1 MAKIGDVKKKVAEY
15 EAKGDSKKAI
25 AELEQAVKDFPHEG
39 SLFNKLGDL
48 YIKVNRKKEALD
60 VYEQGA
66 RVFKEETFFP
76 NAIALCK
83 KILRLDD
90 KRTEVYCLL
99 GELHKE
105 LDQRGEAANY
115 FLEYADR
122 KMKSNDLDAA
132 LNTYNIIKDLVP
144 NNPKILETISAIYEK
159 AGKTEKGE
167 EFRKEAHKIETKQ
180 EKLRESVES
189 QGKEPQPQAPEEP
202 EPLPEPEAEPLVEP
216 TPEEEPAP
224 EPEVEEEEK
233 ESEPEVEAEPE
244 EEREETPSAEE
255 EEKYV
260 EEKAE
265 PSLEDIVSP
274 EVAELLKDEEPVTV
288 EERVESETPVEELSE
303 VDKTVELG
311 ELYLNLGSEDEAID
325 CFRNAAHD
333 AYERKLYDKAFVL
346 NKRIA
351 ELRPFDLKSRQ
362 YMVEIAKMGD
372 DRDLQLETM
381 MELAESLTRREAK
394 SEARSLYKKI
404 LEIDPDNSLAKE
416 MVAAFEQPK
425 DFIDLGEVLRTEL
438 EESQQPDSI
447 QSIEGLVSQFR
458 REVFESIGEG
468 DFRSRY
474 DLGVAYKGM
483 GLFQEAIEEFE
494 IAAKDK
500 ELRLKALEMI
510 GSCFLE
516 RDKPDDAIK
525 MLFEALKIT
534 NRSPQEYFGI
544 HFLLGNCYEKKNQ
557 MREALK
563 AYMQAFK
570 IDKTVPELT
579 HKIND
584 LKKKY
589 IADAKKTGK
598 PVPAKKQKKT
608 AKEPVK
614 AKKSKITYL

>member
-25 AELEQAVKDFPHEG
+25 AELEKAVKEFPQEG

-48 YIKVNRKKEALD
+48 YIKVNRKGEALD
-60 VYEQGA
+60 IYEQGA

-122 KMKSNDLDAA
+122 KMKTNDLDAA
-132 LNTYNIIKDLVP
+132 LSTYNIIKDLVP

-159 AGKTEKGE
+159 VGKKEEGE
-167 EFRKEAHKIETKQ
+167 EFRKEAQKIETKQ
-180 EKLRESVES
+180 EKLREKVETEVKEEPPETA
-189 QGKEPQPQAPEEP
+189 KEPEPSYEPEPEKEAEPVPEATEEEPQEEIKETPEPEEP
-202 EPLPEPEAEPLVEP
+202 EERI
-216 TPEEEPAP
+216 T
-224 EPEVEEEEK
+224 
-233 ESEPEVEAEPE
+233 EPE
-244 EEREETPSAEE
+244 EEEEGKEE
-255 EEKYV
+255 V
-260 EEKAE
+260 E

-274 EVAELLKDEEPVTV
+274 EVAELLKDDIPISTEVEKTPPVV
-288 EERVESETPVEELSE
+288 SDELTD

-325 CFRNAAHD
+325 CFRNAAHEAFD
-333 AYERKLYDKAFVL
+333 KKLYDKALDL

-372 DRDLQLETM
+372 DKELQLETM
-381 MELAESLTRREAK
+381 LELAESLTRREAK
-394 SEARSLYKKI
+394 SEARSVYKKI
-404 LEIDPDNSLAKE
+404 LEIDPENTLAKE
-416 MVAAFEQPK
+416 MVAVFEQPK

-438 EESQQPDSI
+438 EGAEKPESI

-483 GLFQEAIEEFE
+483 GLYQEAIEEFE

-516 RDKPDDAIK
+516 RDKSDEAIK
-525 MLFEALKIT
+525 MLNEALKVT
-534 NRSPQEYFGI
+534 NRPPKEYFGI
-544 HFLLGNCYEKKNQ
+544 HFLLGNCYEKKKQ

-579 HKIND
+579 RKIND

-589 IADAKKTGK
+589 IDTAKKAGK
-598 PVPAKKQKKT
+598 PVGAQQQKKSSK
-608 AKEPVK
+608 APVK

>member
-1 MAKIGDVKKKVAEY
+1 MAKIGDVKKKVAEF

-25 AELEQAVKDFPHEG
+25 TELEKAVKDFPGEG
-39 SLFNKLGDL
+39 SLFNKLGDI

-66 RVFKEETFFP
+66 RVFKDETFFP

-122 KMKSNDLDAA
+122 KMKSDDLDAA
-132 LNTYNIIKDLVP
+132 LRTYNIIKDLVP

-159 AGKTEKGE
+159 VGKKEEGE
-167 EFRKEAHKIETKQ
+167 EFRKEAHKIESKQ

-189 QGKEPQPQAPEEP
+189 KGNEESPETVEEPEEP
-202 EPLPEPEAEPLVEP
+202 YVPEPEQEEDTAEEAVPETIVEEREEKTAAEPDI
-216 TPEEEPAP
+216 
-224 EPEVEEEEK
+224 EPELEEEK
-233 ESEPEVEAEPE
+233 EEVVPETDE
-244 EEREETPSAEE
+244 EEIE
-255 EEKYV
+255 V
-260 EEKAE
+260 E

-274 EVAELLKDEEPVTV
+274 EVAELLKDEQPVSIEEKPEP
-288 EERVESETPVEELSE
+288 EEPPEELSE

-333 AYERKLYDKAFVL
+333 AFDKKMYDKALNL

-362 YMVEIAKMGD
+362 YMVEIAKTGD
-372 DRDLQLETM
+372 DQDLQLETLL
-381 MELAESLTRREAK
+381 ELAESLTRREAK
-394 SEARSLYKKI
+394 SEARSVYKKI
-404 LEIDPDNSLAKE
+404 LEIDPENTHAQE
-416 MVAAFEQPK
+416 MIAAFEQPK

-438 EESQQPDSI
+438 EESQQPDNI

-483 GLFQEAIEEFE
+483 GLYQEAIEEFE

-516 RDKPDDAIK
+516 REKPDEAIK
-525 MLFEALKIT
+525 MLGEALKIT
-534 NRSPQEYFGI
+534 DRSPKEYFGI
-544 HFLLGNCYEKKNQ
+544 HFLLGNCYESKKQ

-579 HKIND
+579 KKITD

-589 IADAKKTGK
+589 IADAQKAGK
-598 PVPAKKQKKT
+598 PVPKKPQKKAT
-608 AKEPVK
+608 KEPVK

>member
-1 MAKIGDVKKKVAEY
+1 MAKIGDVKKKVAEC
-15 EAKGDSKKAI
+15 EAKGDTKKAI
-25 AELEQAVKDFPHEG
+25 TELEQAVKDFPGEG

-48 YIKVNRKKEALD
+48 YIKVNRKNEALD

-90 KRTEVYCLL
+90 HRTEVYCLL

-122 KMKSNDLDAA
+122 KMKTNDLDAA
-132 LNTYNIIKDLVP
+132 LHTYNIIKDLVP

-159 AGKTEKGE
+159 VGKTEEGE

-180 EKLRESVES
+180 EKLRESVE
-189 QGKEPQPQAPEEP
+189 GKAQEQPAPEP
-202 EPLPEPEAEPLVEP
+202 VKEPLPEHEPVIEPEAQREAGKTKEEAIEEPGPEP
-216 TPEEEPAP
+216 GIAEEEIQSTPEEGDKEI
-224 EPEVEEEEK
+224 EEE
-233 ESEPEVEAEPE
+233 S
-244 EEREETPSAEE
+244 
-255 EEKYV
+255 
-260 EEKAE
+260 E

-274 EVAELLKDEEPVTV
+274 EVAELLKDDEPVTAEV
-288 EERVESETPVEELSE
+288 EEEHEPVKEELSD

-311 ELYLNLGSEDEAID
+311 QLYLNLGSEDEAID
-325 CFRNAAHD
+325 CFRNAAHE
-333 AYERKLYDKAFVL
+333 AYEKKMYAKALDL
-346 NKRIA
+346 NKWIA

-362 YMVEIAKMGD
+362 YMVEIAKTNN
-372 DRDLQLETM
+372 DRDLQLEAM
-381 MELAESLTRREAK
+381 LELAESLTRREAK
-394 SEARSLYKKI
+394 SEARSIYKKI
-404 LEIDPDNSLAKE
+404 LEIDPKNSLAQE
-416 MVAAFEQPK
+416 MVTAFEQPK

-438 EESQQPDSI
+438 EETQKPDSI

-483 GLFQEAIEEFE
+483 DLFQEAIEEFE

-516 RDKPDDAIK
+516 RDKSDEAIK
-525 MLFEALKIT
+525 TLNEALKIT
-534 NRSPQEYFGI
+534 DRSPKEYFGI
-544 HFLLGNCYEKKNQ
+544 HFLLGNCYEKKNE

-579 HKIND
+579 RKINE
-584 LKKKY
+584 LKNKY
-589 IADAKKTGK
+589 IAETQKTGK
-598 PVPAKKQKKT
+598 PVPTKPAKK
-608 AKEPVK
+608 APKEPVK

>member
-25 AELEQAVKDFPHEG
+25 VELEKAVKEFPQEG

-48 YIKVNRKKEALD
+48 YIKVNRKGEALD

-122 KMKSNDLDAA
+122 KMKDNDLDAA

-159 AGKTEKGE
+159 VGKKEEGE
-167 EFRKEAHKIETKQ
+167 EFRKEAHEIETKQ
-180 EKLRESVES
+180 EKLRETVETKV
-189 QGKEPQPQAPEEP
+189 KEHPVEEVKQPEPEYEPEPVEEP
-202 EPLPEPEAEPLVEP
+202 EPVPEPVEETTEEES
-216 TPEEEPAP
+216 TPEPQPEEPAP
-224 EPEVEEEEK
+224 LKEEEQEVEEE
-233 ESEPEVEAEPE
+233 
-244 EEREETPSAEE
+244 T
-255 EEKYV
+255 
-260 EEKAE
+260 E

-274 EVAELLKDEEPVTV
+274 EVAELLKDDVPVSTEV
-288 EERVESETPVEELSE
+288 DETPKEVSAELSE

-325 CFRNAAHD
+325 CFRNAANE
-333 AYERKLYDKAFVL
+333 AFEKKLYDKSLDL
-346 NKRIA
+346 NRRIA

-362 YMVEIAKMGD
+362 YMVEIAKMND

-381 MELAESLTRREAK
+381 LELAESLTRREAK
-394 SEARSLYKKI
+394 SEARSIYKKI
-404 LEIDPDNSLAKE
+404 LEIDPENTLAKE
-416 MVAAFEQPK
+416 MVASFEQPK

-438 EESQQPDSI
+438 EETQQPDSI

-483 GLFQEAIEEFE
+483 GLYQEAIEEFE

-516 RDKPDDAIK
+516 RNKSDEAIK
-525 MLFEALKIT
+525 MLHEALKIT
-534 NRSPQEYFGI
+534 NRPPKEYFGI
-544 HFLLGNCYEKKNQ
+544 HFLLGNCYEKKKQ

-579 HKIND
+579 RKIND

-589 IADAKKTGK
+589 IETAKKAGK
-598 PVPAKKQKKT
+598 PVGTKKPTKPAK
-608 AKEPVK
+608 APVK